1 MKNYYL
7 AILIPSICFLT
18 GSMNLSGQSWVF
30 VKEKEGIR
38 LYTRKEV
45 NNSVKSFKGEAYLH
59 TQMEKA
65 FSLITN
71 VKNFDLWDD
80 DITEM
85 KVLLNEKDKH
95 VQYYLVYDVSWPV
108 TDRDLVVDALIT
120 TDSVTGIRVMEAK
133 PLHNVIPEKSDMV
146 RIKKYWQK
154 WTLIPV
160 EEGLVHIILEGTV
173 DPGGSVPAWLSNM
186 VITETPFK
194 SIRSVK
200 THAECK

>member
-7 AILIPSICFLT
+7 AILVTTFFLFT
-18 GSMNLSGQSWVF
+18 GSVDVCGQSWVF

-38 LYTRKEV
+38 LYTRKEA

-59 TQMEKA
+59 AQIEKV

-71 VKNFDLWDD
+71 VKNFDLWDE

-133 PLHNVIPEKSDMV
+133 PLLNVIPEKSDLV

-154 WTLIPV
+154 
-160 EEGLVHIILEGTV
+160 
-173 DPGGSVPAWLSNM
+173 
-186 VITETPFK
+186 
-194 SIRSVK
+194 
-200 THAECK
+200 

>member
-7 AILIPSICFLT
+7 AILVTTFFLFT
-18 GSMNLSGQSWVF
+18 GSVDLSGQSWVF

-38 LYTRKEV
+38 LYTRKEA

-59 TQMEKA
+59 AQIEKV

-71 VKNFDLWDD
+71 VKNFDLWDE

-133 PLHNVIPEKSDMV
+133 PLLNVIPEKSDVV

-160 EEGLVHIILEGTV
+160 EEDLVHLILEGSV

-186 VITETPFK
+186 VITESPFK

-200 THAECK
+200 THAASK

>member
-7 AILIPSICFLT
+7 AILITTFLFLT
-18 GSMNLSGQSWVF
+18 ASGDLSGQSWVF

-38 LYTRKEV
+38 LYTRKEA
-45 NNSVKSFKGEAYLH
+45 NNSVKSFKGEVYLH
-59 TQMEKA
+59 TQMEKIY
-65 FSLITN
+65 SLITN
-71 VKNFDLWDD
+71 VKNFDWWDD
-80 DITEM
+80 DITEI

-95 VQYYLVYDVSWPV
+95 IQYYLVYDVPWPIA
-108 TDRDLVVDALIT
+108 DRDLVVDSRIT
-120 TDSVTGIRVMEAK
+120 IDPVTGARYIEARS
-133 PLHNVIPEKSDMV
+133 LLNVIPENPDLI

-160 EEGLVHIILEGTV
+160 EEGLVHIILEGSV

-194 SIRSVK
+194 VIRSVK
-200 THAECK
+200 TYAADK

>member
-7 AILIPSICFLT
+7 AILIPAFFFLT
-18 GSMNLSGQSWVF
+18 GSRDLSGQSWVF

-38 LYTRKEV
+38 LYTRKEA

-59 TQMEKA
+59 AQIEKV

-71 VKNFDLWDD
+71 VKNFDLWDE

-120 TDSVTGIRVMEAK
+120 TDSVTGIRIMEAK
-133 PLHNVIPEKSDMV
+133 PLLNVIPEKSDVV

-160 EEGLVHIILEGTV
+160 EEGLVHLILEGSV

-186 VITETPFK
+186 VITESPFK
-194 SIRSVK
+194 SIQSVK
-200 THAECK
+200 THAAGK

>member
-7 AILIPSICFLT
+7 AILVTTFFLFT
-18 GSMNLSGQSWVF
+18 GSVDLSGQSWVF

-38 LYTRKEV
+38 LYTRKEA

-59 TQMEKA
+59 AQIEKV

-71 VKNFDLWDD
+71 VKNFDLWDE

-120 TDSVTGIRVMEAK
+120 TDSVTGIRIMEAK
-133 PLHNVIPEKSDMV
+133 SLLNVIPEKSDVV

-160 EEGLVHIILEGTV
+160 EEDLVHLILEGSV

-186 VITETPFK
+186 VITESPFK
-194 SIRSVK
+194 SIQSVK
-200 THAECK
+200 THAAGK